1 MTRYVA
7 NNMPR
12 KEDPLSGQTILY
24 RNKGEQ
30 QAKLRGARIR
40 SASGSVLY
48 VGSGRGVACQPWAY
62 LKSAPREDGVIVYIM
77 EQHTY
82 NELI

>member
-48 VGSGRGVACQPWAY
+48 VGSGRGVAGQHWAY
-62 LKSAPREDGVIVYIM
+62 LKSAPRELSSTVY
-77 EQHTY
+77 TVK
-82 NELI
+82 